1 MVNFFI
7 FIRSV
12 VKQACDTF
20 SEYSLPLQAAKLQ
33 SILPKSNLWV
43 ALFCFFFFFL
53 ILLWCFLLLC
63 LFEFLLWILLLYGKK
78 FFLPRTLESK
88 SHKSWKFYLL
98 TWEYVFF
105 LICIWVSLVSRSLNF
120 LIPGTKLLRNEIN
133 SSGLICN

>member
-43 ALFCFFFFFL
+43 ALFCFFFFLFCFGVFY
-53 ILLWCFLLLC
+53 WCVYLNFYYEFCCCMGKNSFFPEPWRANRTKVGNFIC
-63 LFEFLLWILLLYGKK
+63 LPGNMF
-78 FFLPRTLESK
+78 
-88 SHKSWKFYLL
+88 
-98 TWEYVFF
+98 FF
-105 LICIWVSLVSRSLNF
+105 LICIWVSLVSRSWNF